1 MKSVF
6 AQRFEDECG
15 DVKVAFKLPDGEKL
29 EHWFPR
35 CSCVRVNEFS
45 LLYLHKRTYYQLS
58 SCIGLVPVSCQPRSC
73 STIFYLHCFT
83 TKNSCS

>member
-35 CSCVRVNEFS
+35 CSCVFS
-45 LLYLHKRTYYQLS
+45 LLYLHKKKKLTTNFFMHRTCTSFLSVKELLYHFISPLLYHEKLLQLV
-58 SCIGLVPVSCQPRSC
+58 L
-73 STIFYLHCFT
+73 
-83 TKNSCS
+83 

>member
-29 EHWFPR
+29 EHWFLR

-45 LLYLHKRTYYQLS
+45 LLYLHKQL
-58 SCIGLVPVSCQPRSC
+58 I
-73 STIFYLHCFT
+73 TNFLHA
-83 TKNSCS
+83 